1 MSDTGRKISDDELI
15 WKEQSRK
22 ELLKTPVMRVMET
35 TSISPDG
42 ETGNYIVM
50 DARSWCAVVP
60 DLGDDY
66 LMVKQWR
73 HASKSLSIEFPGGV
87 IDDGEEPLEAAKREL
102 LEETGMKADEMIY
115 LGCVSPN
122 PALFSNKMHFFLARG
137 LTGDGKQNLDA
148 DEYVNAIRISKK
160 EVHEKMCSPDYPHA
174 LMAVA
179 LFLAKRYIK

>member
-1 MSDTGRKISDDELI
+1 MSDTRHKISDEKLI

-22 ELLKTPVMRVMET
+22 ELLKTPVMSVNET

-73 HASKSLSIEFPGGV
+73 HASQCLSIEFPGGV
-87 IDDGEEPLEAAKREL
+87 IDDGEEPLQAANREL
-102 LEETGMKADEMIY
+102 LEETGMKAKEMIY
-115 LGCVSPN
+115 LGSVSPN

-137 LTGDGKQNLDA
+137 LTGDGKQDLDD
-148 DEYVNAIRISKK
+148 DEFVNAIKISKK
-160 EVHEKMCSPDYPHA
+160 EVHEKMCSPDYPHG
-174 LMAVA
+174 LMAAA
-179 LFLAKRYIK
+179 LFLAERHSK